1 MYLGEYPSWSS
12 ILILIPIV
20 SLVSQ
25 LALTFI
31 SQYFQKKSGMNSNVN
46 ASMKVM
52 LYVMPLISFW
62 IAFSFPAGIGIYWIF
77 SSVVSLAQTVALNIW
92 FTPERTEKI
101 LAKQDKKGR
110 KKPSLYQ
117 MALEKQKEQL
127 MGQKSAGELAL
138 EEATAEEVKL
148 SRAEKKEA
156 ERAALNESRRRY
168 YEKYGDTLDSQ
179 EPDADA
185 SDEESEALKAA
196 RLRYYEK
203 YGDNPNLRSNGTASG
218 AENTEKDDSKEDSQ
232 KKEQ

>member
-1 MYLGEYPSWSS
+1 
-12 ILILIPIV
+12 
-20 SLVSQ
+20 
-25 LALTFI
+25 
-31 SQYFQKKSGMNSNVN
+31 
-46 ASMKVM
+46 MKVM

-77 SSVVSLAQTVALNIW
+77 SSVVSLAQTVVLNIW